1 MRTTY
6 NINKQATEIEKQIA
20 QAIAENLTFWGDTAK
35 GTFEV
40 EAEANGLGF
49 VLMVNAKVVYDAY
62 RYFYDANIQ
71 IEYICVYDADNEE
84 IEETDNIDMEF
95 NAWAIGKEVETIF
108 EE

>member
-1 MRTTY
+1 MKTTY

-20 QAIAENLTFWGDTAK
+20 QAIAENLTFWGDTAQ

-40 EAEANGLGF
+40 EAETNGMYF
-49 VLMVNAKVVYDAY
+49 ALMVNAKAVYDTFVYA
-62 RYFYDANIQ
+62 DVK
-71 IEYICVYDADNEE
+71 IEYICVYDANNEE
-84 IEETDNIDMEF
+84 IEETNGIDIEF